1 MKKRNW
7 MTLGIILT
15 FLATA
20 ILAGCGSNDG
30 GNGNGNGGT
39 GGTNSGTNG
48 GGNKDANGGANGE
61 AASALGDIKSRGK
74 LVVGVKFDTKLFGL
88 KDPASG
94 DVEGFDID
102 IAKALAK
109 EILGDETKIEL
120 KEVTSKTRIP
130 MLNNNDIDMI
140 VATMT
145 ITEER
150 KKEVDF
156 SDVYFKAGQS
166 LLVKKGSPIKSIDD
180 IKKGTKVLA
189 VKGSTSVDNIKE
201 KAPDATVLE
210 FDNYQDA
217 FSALKAGQG
226 DTLTTDNAILY
237 GMAVQDPG
245 YEVVGEPFTDEPYGI
260 AIKKGSTDLLNSVN
274 AGLKKLHDSGEY
286 DKTYEKWIG
295 KAPSGE

>member
-7 MTLGIILT
+7 ITALVMLTMFATVILT
-15 FLATA
+15 
-20 ILAGCGSNDG
+20 GCGSNEG
-30 GNGNGNGGT
+30 GNGNG
-39 GGTNSGTNG
+39 S
-48 GGNKDANGGANGE
+48 GGANGGVNGPANGGE
-61 AASALGDIKSRGK
+61 TTGSSPALDAIKSRGK
-74 LVVGVKFDTKLFGL
+74 LVVGVKYDTKLFGL

-94 DVEGFDID
+94 KVEGFDVD

-109 EILGDETKIEL
+109 EILGDETKLEL

-166 LLVKKGSPIKSIDD
+166 LLVKKGSPIASIDD
-180 IKKGTKVLA
+180 IKKGTKILA
-189 VKGSTSVDNIKE
+189 VKGSTSVDNIKA
-201 KAPDATVLE
+201 KVPDANVLE

-237 GMAVQDPG
+237 GMQAQDPG
-245 YEVVGEPFTDEPYGI
+245 YVVVGEPFTDEPYGI
-260 AIKKGSTDLLNSVN
+260 AIKKGSTDLVNSVN
-274 AGLKKLHDSGEY
+274 ESLKKLHDSGDY
-286 DKTYEKWIG
+286 DKIYEQWIG